1 MGWDNEIPR
10 IRKKNWDMGEI
21 INNLEESDKAIVPTD
36 KTNSFRSVDTKN
48 YMITV
53 NEHLRISSKEI
64 DRDKVIDIFEKSRE
78 LVEDFGFQ
86 LSKY

>member
-10 IRKKNWDMGEI
+10 IREKNWDMGEI
-21 INNLEESDKAIVPTD
+21 INNLEESDKSIVTTD

-53 NEHLRISSKEI
+53 NEHLRSSSKEI
-64 DRDKVIDIFEKSRE
+64 DRVKVRDIFEKARY
-78 LVEDFGFQ
+78 LVDDVGIQ
-86 LSKY
+86 